1 MANTTGNHVNG
12 GAEKVR
18 ANGKVYVTVNRD
30 IGTITFDLKRQYTTP
45 VVFHVAR
52 VASVH
57 HENAEYHGW
66 IQRIRDKAAGIK
78 TTDKMYALLR
88 GVVEH
93 YESGSTDWDMRP
105 TRGPGM
111 ADMLIAAL
119 VALKGKSES
128 VVTAYVEGKSAA
140 AQRKLAAMP
149 DVAAK
154 IAELFGTADDIDL
167 DSELDDFEAQTQP
180 GGDEDD
186 LGGSEEAELNDIA
199 NEAGLPE

>member
-1 MANTTGNHVNG
+1 MANNG
-12 GAEKVR
+12 KERTR

-30 IGTITFDLKRQYTTP
+30 VGTITFDLKRPMTVP
-45 VVFHVAR
+45 VVFHVGR
-52 VASVH
+52 VAAVH

-66 IQRIRDKAAGIK
+66 VQRIRDKAAGQK
-78 TTDKMYALLR
+78 ADSAYALIR

-111 ADMLIAAL
+111 ADMLVAAL
-119 VALKGKSES
+119 VALKGKPES

-180 GGDEDD
+180 GGDDD
-186 LGGSEEAELNDIA
+186 ALGVAGEAEVLDA
-199 NEAGLPE
+199 MADEAGLE